1 METALLIL
9 LVGVT
14 IGIYLK
20 IRDRKKFD
28 RVAAGQGD
36 WLMVRHEQPDGSFF
50 SHTFYP
56 IIAWRL
62 EEGIYWPEMQNATQ
76 LKLHEEYNPKGD
88 KIFLVRDGLVF
99 NYHHNCHP
107 VGLLSEYMERVTDS
121 KPPSSSAT
129 VPLSLRPCF
138 ESKS

>member
-1 METALLIL
+1 MEIALLML
-9 LVGVT
+9 LVGAI

-20 IRDRKKFD
+20 NRNRHQFD

-36 WLMVRHEQPDGSFF
+36 WLMVRHEKLDGSFF

-62 EEGIYWPEMQNATQ
+62 ERGIYWPEMQNAAQ
-76 LKLHEEYNPKGD
+76 LKLHEEQNPKGD

-99 NYHHNCHP
+99 NYHHNCYP
-107 VGLLSEYMERVTDS
+107 VGLLSEYLERETNTKS
-121 KPPSSSAT
+121 LSSWKT
-129 VPLSLRPCF
+129 VPFSLRPCL
-138 ESKS
+138 EDKS

>member
-1 METALLIL
+1 METALLML
-9 LVGVT
+9 LVGAIV
-14 IGIYLK
+14 GLYLK
-20 IRDRKKFD
+20 IRDRKQFD

-62 EEGIYWPEMQNATQ
+62 EGGIYWPEMQNTAQ
-76 LKLHEEYNPKGD
+76 LKLHEEHNPKGD

-107 VGLLSEYMERVTDS
+107 VGLLSEYLERVTNAKS
-121 KPPSSSAT
+121 PSSWGT
-129 VPLSLRPCF
+129 VPLSLRPCLGD
-138 ESKS
+138 KS